1 MERTVP
7 EAPASSASSVFSGG
21 KSLTCIV
28 FRGWSLGTITN
39 TSGQANLMA
48 TSRKPRF
55 ARRVILNALGASV
68 ALPWLESVRLFGAET
83 AKAPPKRFAFMFF
96 GDGIHPPEWWSKG
109 NGSSLEL
116 GPAFAPLETLKHK
129 VNFIHGLRH
138 PDNVVGGHA
147 KGAAGILTGI
157 EPLGGRK
164 IQAATSMDQVLAQHL
179 GEETVLPSLVLG
191 CERPVSGF
199 HESSFSMMYASHVSW
214 SSPVSPV
221 PAELYPSLAFD
232 SLFENKSSKTHVSI
246 LDHVLSELKETSAK
260 VSHADKAKIEEY
272 TTSVR
277 EVEQRLAKM
286 QERGRDLNSGNEQ
299 FTAQRPPD
307 GLPNQIDEHSRL
319 MCDIIA
325 LAFQTDRT
333 RIATLLLTNNL
344 SGQVYPFLGLN
355 VDHHNYSH
363 NWQNK
368 EFASI
373 TRFWVDR
380 YAYLVNKLEAMQ
392 EGDGTVLDNSCIMLA
407 NEQWTA
413 HSAPKIPLLMSG
425 SLSGTFQTGRT
436 LEYENAK
443 ERQMSSLC
451 LAVMDRMGVSLPS
464 FGNAKDHL
472 VGI

>member
-1 MERTVP
+1 M
-7 EAPASSASSVFSGG
+7 
-21 KSLTCIV
+21 KSPISRRIV
-28 FRGWSLGTITN
+28 LQGLS
-39 TSGQANLMA
+39 
-48 TSRKPRF
+48 
-55 ARRVILNALGASV
+55 ASV
-68 ALPWLESVRLFGAET
+68 ALPWLESARVLGMDSGN
-83 AKAPPKRFAFMFF
+83 APPKRFAFLFF

-109 NGSSLEL
+109 NGPDMEL
-116 GPAFAPLETLKHK
+116 GPAFAPLEPVKHK
-129 VNFIHGLRH
+129 VNFVHGLRH
-138 PDNVVGGHA
+138 PDNVCGGHA

-157 EPLGGRK
+157 QPLGGRK
-164 IQAATSMDQVLAQHL
+164 IQAATSMDQVLAKQL
-179 GEETVLPSLVLG
+179 GGETVLPSLVLG

-199 HESSFSMMYASHVSW
+199 HESSYSMMYASHVSW

-221 PAELYPSLAFD
+221 PTEQYPSLAFD
-232 SLFENKSSKTHVSI
+232 SLFESKSSRTHISI
-246 LDHVLSELKETSAK
+246 LDHVLDQLKDVSGK
-260 VSHADKAKIEEY
+260 VSSSDKAKIEEY

-277 EVEQRLAKM
+277 EVEQRLVTM
-286 QERGRDLNSGNEQ
+286 QEKGLDLNPGIDMV
-299 FTAQRPPD
+299 TGKRPAD

-363 NWQNK
+363 GWQNK

-373 TRFWVDR
+373 TRFWVQQ
-380 YAYLVNKLEAMQ
+380 YAYLVNKLDAMQ

-413 HSAPKIPLLMSG
+413 HSAPKIPLVMSG
-425 SLSGTFQTGRT
+425 SLSGTLQTGRT
-436 LEYENAK
+436 LEYEEAK
-443 ERQMSSLC
+443 ERKMSSLC
-451 LAVMDRMGVSLPS
+451 MSIMDRMDVRLPQ
-464 FGNAKDHL
+464 FGNTTEQL